1 VRAVFAYTKE
11 RDVWMRAM
19 TGIFALVLIYCAPH
33 TIGAQT
39 VRDSREPVLAAG
51 ERRPFTIGVAGG
63 STIEGG
69 STGAAS
75 FGYALNRRLT
85 LLVGVDRLHLPTKVE
100 HFDRGSAATR
110 GGTSTLLTG
119 ELQVQLLPDRRPAPY
134 LIVGAGAGISRPNVN
149 AIFPDRVTNRMGM
162 LFSGAGLRVPLARH
176 LALFGEVRLAL
187 AAERDSLLF
196 SVPIRGGVSW
206 RF

>member
-1 VRAVFAYTKE
+1 MIAT
-11 RDVWMRAM
+11 
-19 TGIFALVLIYCAPH
+19 FALLLICFAPH
-33 TIGAQT
+33 TVGAQT
-39 VRDSREPVLAAG
+39 VRDSRAPAAAAG
-51 ERRPFTIGVAGG
+51 ERQPFTIGLAAG
-63 STIEGG
+63 STTEGG
-69 STGAAS
+69 NTGAAS

-100 HFDRGSAATR
+100 QFDRGTAATR

-119 ELQVQLLPDRRPAPY
+119 ELQIQLLPDGRPAPY
-134 LIVGAGAGISRPNVN
+134 LIVGAGGGISRPNVN

-162 LFSGAGLRVPLARH
+162 VFSGAGLRVPLARH
-176 LALFGEVRLAL
+176 LDLFGELRMAL
-187 AAERDSLLF
+187 AAERDSLMF